1 MTLVFKSR
9 SWRTVYEIYK
19 LVIRME
25 EMGVGEYVKP
35 GSDRGAMRLTG
46 NLT

>member
-1 MTLVFKSR
+1 M
-9 SWRTVYEIYK
+9 YEIYK

-25 EMGVGEYVKP
+25 GVRVGEYVKP
-35 GSDRGAMRLTG
+35 GSDRGAMRLTV